1 MLIMAL
7 ADDIKSEVTNVLR
20 TAWKLR
26 DGRDVPADNSIIL
39 GNDGVNLEAVVL
51 YADLVDSSGLVS
63 RESATFAAEMY
74 KCYLTTA
81 CRVIRDNGGTI
92 TAFDGDRVM
101 AVFVGDEKN
110 SAAARTALKINYA
123 IKKIVNPAI
132 KVQYPQTTYS
142 VDHVVGIDNGKVLVA
157 KTGIRGSNDLVWV
170 GSAANIAA
178 KLCTIREGH
187 SSWITSR
194 VHDMLASDAKL
205 SNGSPMWEARTWNGT
220 TVYRSA
226 WTWAV

>member
-1 MLIMAL
+1 MAL
-7 ADDIKSEVTNVLR
+7 ADDIKSEVTNILS
-20 TAWKLR
+20 TNWKLR

-39 GNDGVNLEAVVL
+39 GNDGVNLDAVVL
-51 YADLVDSSGLVS
+51 YADLVDSTGLVV

-81 CRVIRDNGGTI
+81 CRVIRDSGGTI

-101 AVFVGDEKN
+101 AVFVGDGKN
-110 SAAARTALKINYA
+110 SAAARTALKINHA

-132 KVQYPQTTYS
+132 KLQYPGTSYS
-142 VDHVVGIDNGKVLVA
+142 VDHVVGIDSGKVLVA

-178 KLCTIREGH
+178 KLCTLRSGFP
-187 SSWITSR
+187 SWISAG
-194 VHDMLASDAKL
+194 VYAMLAEDVKL
-205 SNGSPMWEARTWNGT
+205 SKGVPMWEARTWNGT
-220 TVYRSA
+220 TVYCSGY
-226 WTWAV
+226 TWAV

>member
-1 MLIMAL
+1 MAL
-7 ADDIKSEVTNVLR
+7 ADDIKSEVTNILR
-20 TAWKLR
+20 TNWKLR

-39 GNDGVNLEAVVL
+39 GNDGVNLDAVVL
-51 YADLVDSSGLVS
+51 YADLVDSTGLVA

-81 CRVIRDNGGTI
+81 CRVIRDSGGTI

-101 AVFVGDEKN
+101 AVFVGDGKN
-110 SAAARTALKINYA
+110 SAAARTALKINHA

-132 KVQYPQTTYS
+132 KLQHPGTSFS

-178 KLCTIREGH
+178 KLCTLRSGFP
-187 SSWITSR
+187 SWISAG
-194 VHDMLASDAKL
+194 VYAMLADDAKF
-205 SNGSPMWEARTWNGT
+205 SKGTPMWEARTWNGT
-220 TVYRSA
+220 TVYGSG

>member
-1 MLIMAL
+1 MPL
-7 ADDIKSEVTNVLR
+7 ADDIKSQVTNILS
-20 TAWKLR
+20 TNWKLR

-39 GNDGVNLEAVVL
+39 GNDGVNLDAVVL
-51 YADLVDSSGLVS
+51 YADLVDSTGLVS
-63 RESATFAAEMY
+63 RESPTFAAEMY

-81 CRVIRDNGGTI
+81 CRVILDNGGTI

-101 AVFVGDEKN
+101 AVFVGDNKN
-110 SAAARTALKINYA
+110 TAAAKTALKISHA

-132 KVQYPQTTYS
+132 KAQYPQTTYS

-178 KLCTIREGH
+178 KLCTIREGA

-194 VHDMLASDAKL
+194 VHDKLSAEAKL
-205 SNGSPMWEARTWNGT
+205 TDGKAMWEARTWNGM
-220 TVYRSA
+220 TVYRST
-226 WTWAV
+226 WTWPV